1 MKTIQLLLTESID
14 NLGIVG
20 EVVTV
25 KPGYARNYLI
35 PRSLA
40 TNPTPGNIKRL
51 AERRAKVEHE
61 RRELHATQTT
71 MIQQLAAVE
80 LTLERSANNQGVLYG
95 GISQHDIAQAL
106 QAIGYAVDDRAVRI
120 GEQIKRLDSY
130 QIPIVL
136 DDDLKTEIKLWVVSD
151 KSAQTPDADAQPASE
166 DDTQAP
172 QPQAVAEN

>member
-1 MKTIQLLLTESID
+1 MKTIQLLLTETID

-40 TNPTPGNIKRL
+40 TSPTPGSIKRL
-51 AERRAKVEHE
+51 AERRAQVEQE
-61 RRELHATQTT
+61 RRELHATQQTL
-71 MIQQLAAVE
+71 IQQLESVE

-95 GISQHDIAQAL
+95 GISQHDIALAL
-106 QAIGYAVDDRAVRI
+106 QDKGYHVEDRAVRI

-136 DDDLKTEIKLWVVSD
+136 DDDLKAQIKLWVVSD
-151 KSAQTPDADAQPASE
+151 KSTEADDTDAQPESA
-166 DDTQAP
+166 DDTQAQ
-172 QPQAVAEN
+172 QPQAVGED